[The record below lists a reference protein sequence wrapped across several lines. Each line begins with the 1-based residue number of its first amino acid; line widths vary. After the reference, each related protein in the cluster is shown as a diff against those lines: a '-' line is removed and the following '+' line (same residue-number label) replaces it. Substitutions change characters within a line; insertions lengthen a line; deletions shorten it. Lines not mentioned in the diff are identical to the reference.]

1 MGINKIPSSSVALTR
16 RLGGLGGLI
25 GSSVSQR
32 AETLWLPG
40 LRQSY
45 PAVSRHSPPRLSSL
59 SRDSL
64 FWLTQLVVAH
74 MTWQSCVPAVT
85 ACAVSGKSSAAEVV
99 DLSANQVTESVGWT
113 RRHFGTLKFRW
124 FVLWWVHVFT
134 VSRSQQTNAGQ
145 TVIRGFTHKQTQ
157 KWCRFTLFSTWTTN
171 TLNLHVRTSSRAR
184 KHHSKFKSFVKL
196 LLSIVYIFIIVLVW

>member
-1 MGINKIPSSSVALTR
+1 MVINKIPSSSVALTR

-25 GSSVSQR
+25 GSQR

-40 LRQSY
+40 LRQSF
-45 PAVSRHSPPRLSSL
+45 PAVSRHSPPWLSTL

-64 FWLTQLVVAH
+64 FWLTQLFVAH
-74 MTWQSCVPAVT
+74 MTWQSCVTAVT
-85 ACAVSGKSSAAEVV
+85 ACTVNGKSSAAEVV

-113 RRHFGTLKFRW
+113 QRHFGTLKFRW
-124 FVLWWVHVFT
+124 FVLWWAHVFMWLCL
-134 VSRSQQTNAGQ
+134 RWADPNKQMRDK
-145 TVIRGFTHKQTQ
+145 TVIRDFTHKQTQ

-171 TLNLHVRTSSRAR
+171 RLNLHVRTSSRAR

-196 LLSIVYIFIIVLVW
+196 